1 MKHSHLFVALLAAN
15 CLLVGGCGKGDQT
28 PKALQ
33 VDGVAVDLPKLN
45 ATFENA
51 DPEVKRV
58 VTEVGFNLR
67 YTKYEQALMSLD
79 KLANDPKVTEP
90 QKKVV
95 NDVIEQVKKVANA
108 GAAAAPAQ

>member
-1 MKHSHLFVALLAAN
+1 MKHAHLYVALLAAN
-15 CLLVGGCGKGDQT
+15 CLMVGGCGKGDQT
-28 PKALQ
+28 PKAPTFEGVT
-33 VDGVAVDLPKLN
+33 VDIPKLN
-45 ATFENA
+45 ATFETA

-58 VTEVGFNLR
+58 VTEVGFNIR

-95 NDVIEQVKKVANA
+95 NEVIEQVKKLANA
-108 GAAAAPAQ
+108 GAAPAPAQ